1 MGMFVLVCE
10 RLASRMRACGG
21 VMVAVGASALIVL
34 LSPSL
39 WSYDAMR
46 WHCASIS
53 ATFILKKRAQSGEM
67 KCSLLNLT

>member
-1 MGMFVLVCE
+1 
-10 RLASRMRACGG
+10 
-21 VMVAVGASALIVL
+21 MVAVGASALIVL
-34 LSPSL
+34 QFPSL

-53 ATFILKKRAQSGEM
+53 ATFILKKREQSGEM